1 MQKRLQY
8 KHLIFREFYYSNS
21 LSCAELSARI
31 GKSIPL
37 TTQILN
43 DLMEEGIVEEEG
55 LAPSNGGRRPLM
67 YSIKKRRCMWWR
79 WLWTRW

>member
-43 DLMEEGIVEEEG
+43 DLMEEGIVEVKQRHVRI
-55 LAPSNGGRRPLM
+55 LDTDALRRIVN
-67 YSIKKRRCMWWR
+67 SQQTCH
-79 WLWTRW
+79 